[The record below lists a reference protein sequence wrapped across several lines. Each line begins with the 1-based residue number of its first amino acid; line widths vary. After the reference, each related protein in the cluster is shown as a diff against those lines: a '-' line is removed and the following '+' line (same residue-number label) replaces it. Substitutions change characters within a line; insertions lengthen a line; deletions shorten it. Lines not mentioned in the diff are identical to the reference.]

1 MCIPWRSGCAGAGF
15 MVFSWSIFIGPVVG
29 LKLLLKSWSF
39 LGCTFLC
46 LGQVCCRKEL
56 VQVGVLGFQNRR
68 RGSFKGGDP
77 SLQEEG
83 RRHRHLLTAEGG
95 IPDGGDDLFAELFS
109 RTFNPTSCQ
118 RLSQFLEYL
127 KTRKIYIHM

>member
-77 SLQEEG
+77 SLQEQG

-95 IPDGGDDLFAELFS
+95 IPDGGDDLFAQLLSRTFSELFS
-109 RTFNPTSCQ
+109 RTSCQ
-118 RLSQFLEYL
+118 RQFLEYL
-127 KTRKIYIHM
+127 KTRRIHI